1 MVRRINQLQPVSV
14 GSRYDHLG
22 LAGESLAQSDEPVAA
37 PRIFS
42 VVMEQQEDN
51 HVLFKTQ
58 ENT

>member
-22 LAGESLAQSDEPVAA
+22 LAGESLAQSDEPTAA
-37 PRIFS
+37 PRFFS

-51 HVLFKTQ
+51 HVLF
-58 ENT
+58 